1 MTVHGPL
8 RSFVLVALIL
18 LAAGVAPVT
27 TAFAATDPQRSSDYY
42 DQALQHLGKEDF
54 GAALIEL
61 KNALAEDPENLSA
74 RLLLGQVHLL
84 LGDGLSAEHAYKRA
98 MRSGADDTL
107 TLMPLAQAY
116 LMQRKYDEL
125 LKDIHSGGRPT
136 EVEIQILLA
145 RGDALTHLRRLK
157 EGALAYRAASRLD
170 PKSAQPPLGLA
181 KIAIL
186 QGEPGTASDLAS
198 QAVERDPK
206 LPEAWFFRGEMRRI
220 GGDLSGAVD
229 DLTACIALQTNH
241 LPARLA
247 RADALMLLGRWD
259 AAREDVAHMKS
270 IVADDPY
277 ASYLEARVLLH
288 DGDASGAR
296 QALATAENIIKNM
309 EPSFLRNDPSALLA
323 ASLVYY
329 ALKNNAEAGRYL
341 NDYIKFRAPLKILLF
356 RASSI

>member
-157 EGALAYRAASRLD
+157 EGALAYRGRPADLTRKAPSRPWGSPKSPFCKANLGRPATSQARRWSGIPSCRRPGSFAAKCGVLGAICRGRWMTSRPASRCK
-170 PKSAQPPLGLA
+170 PT
-181 KIAIL
+181 I
-186 QGEPGTASDLAS
+186 
-198 QAVERDPK
+198 
-206 LPEAWFFRGEMRRI
+206 
-220 GGDLSGAVD
+220 
-229 DLTACIALQTNH
+229 C
-241 LPARLA
+241 
-247 RADALMLLGRWD
+247 
-259 AAREDVAHMKS
+259 
-270 IVADDPY
+270 
-277 ASYLEARVLLH
+277 LH
-288 DGDASGAR
+288 DWPVP
-296 QALATAENIIKNM
+296 M
-309 EPSFLRNDPSALLA
+309 P
-323 ASLVYY
+323 
-329 ALKNNAEAGRYL
+329 
-341 NDYIKFRAPLKILLF
+341 
-356 RASSI
+356 